1 MFNQSIYFIFNSL
14 VRSSDVEGKIIFGD
28 LDFVELDYL
37 SSTKMESIF
46 VRRFRRRSITR
57 AYFPLWVQL
66 VLDYLSDNIIIYH
79 LIWQSGEVT
88 LENYRVRK
96 KLNEWFRKLVT
107 SSMALS
113 RWNITD
119 CGIRSL
125 TTENQWRIVITNL

>member
-28 LDFVELDYL
+28 LDFVELDDL

-119 CGIRSL
+119 CGIRLL
-125 TTENQWRIVITNL
+125 TTENQWGIVTNL